1 MGGKEIWAFVFLL
14 GVVVFNWPL
23 LGIFGSFLP
32 YALYGF
38 WAILII
44 SIVILNTIDT
54 GEDNS

>member
-1 MGGKEIWAFVFLL
+1 MGGKETWAFVFLL

-32 YALYGF
+32 YMLYGL
-38 WAILII
+38 WAVLII
-44 SIVILNTIDT
+44 CIGILNAMDS